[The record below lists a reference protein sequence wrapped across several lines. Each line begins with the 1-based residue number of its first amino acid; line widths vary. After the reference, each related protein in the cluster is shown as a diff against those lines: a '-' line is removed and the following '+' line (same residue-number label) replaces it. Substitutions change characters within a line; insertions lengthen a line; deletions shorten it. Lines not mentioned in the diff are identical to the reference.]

1 MGVNG
6 DWEGFG
12 ACGWAVYGGVCCY
25 YWCYWG
31 AVFGGMVGFGGA
43 VVIVGL

>member
-6 DWEGFG
+6 DCVWFW
-12 ACGWAVYGGVCCY
+12 CLWVVVYGGVWCY